1 MKRITNAA
9 VIGLAL
15 VLVGCNQQKASTT
28 TDSSTAAPST
38 PSATS
43 SAPATTAP
51 GSAQEITTRSGLK
64 MTELKV
70 GEGAVAENGSNVSVQ
85 YTGWLTDGTQFDS
98 SVGRGPFTFRI
109 GAGQVIPGWDEGV
122 KGMRV
127 GGKRKLTIPPDLGYG
142 ASGAGGVIP
151 PNATLVF
158 EVELLDTKN

>member
-9 VIGLAL
+9 AIGLAL
-15 VLVGCNQQKASTT
+15 ILVGCNQQKASTT
-28 TDSSTAAPST
+28 TDSSPST
-38 PSATS
+38 QSSSSAPS

-64 MTELKV
+64 MTDLKV
-70 GEGAVAENGSNVSVQ
+70 GEGAVAESGSNVSVQ
-85 YTGWLTDGTQFDS
+85 YSGWLTDGTPFDS
-98 SVGRGPFTFRI
+98 SVGRAPFTFRI

>member
-1 MKRITNAA
+1 MKRFTNAA
-9 VIGLAL
+9 AIGLAL

-28 TDSSTAAPST
+28 TSSSTAE
-38 PSATS
+38 ATS
-43 SAPATTAP
+43 PAPAATTP
-51 GSAQEITTRSGLK
+51 GTAQEITTRSGLK
-64 MTELKV
+64 MTDLKV

-85 YTGWLTDGTQFDS
+85 YTGWLVDGTQFDT

-151 PNATLVF
+151 PGATLVF
-158 EVELLDTKN
+158 EVELLDVKS